1 MRLVELSR
9 GISSLFTKKIHRLTR
24 NSYLHLFKNKRS
36 LCAALLISLQLLSPA
51 SAIVYAGAVSS
62 NDVGSSASLDPV
74 SNKATRL
81 QTQGSSGVD
90 QSTGAFTYSYPITL
104 PEGRNGMTPKL
115 ALSYNSQNTE
125 SGWFGYNWLLSIPYI
140 ERTVKTGSDK
150 LYTNPS
156 FVSSLHGEII
166 SNNGSTYEQKVDDG
180 SYAKYTFTGAS
191 WQMTDRDGTT
201 YYFGNS
207 YTSRVQ
213 DDAGT
218 KIGRWYLTEVRD
230 KFGNGMTYQY
240 SKDGGTVYPQ
250 SISYTEHALA
260 REVNV
265 VTFTLESKQDALS
278 NYRYG
283 FRTVDSKRIS
293 AIKLNSNGK
302 DIAFISFSYLKGS
315 NNSRSLLQ
323 SVEEKRLSTNDDWTV
338 LPKTT
343 FEYENSPITFSGT
356 ISTTA
361 NPYGTNNVVMDIN
374 NDGIQDI
381 YNAGDG
387 FYPVDINGDFKKDLA
402 QSDINY
408 GAASNNQYIVF
419 KYSQGGSFL
428 TRNLAYPKDGYVRT
442 QPTGMPIPTI
452 RYMGEGQWWW
462 TQESVI
468 ADINGDG
475 FDDVI
480 YNNPYVGQG
489 VGINTTN
496 NTFDYSKPS
505 SLAFNISNDQIVDIN
520 GDGLQDKI
528 SRTTSSTS
536 TLFRVYLNNGSQYA
550 STSEFVYDAKIA
562 STPYDVGVR
571 FSDVNN
577 DGLPDVL
584 RSYTSSYTT
593 QGYTA
598 GCAAGYTAPPST
610 APINQTI
617 NEILINTGTS
627 FVPASSTV
635 PGYFVTYSACTAGSS
650 YYNLYTANTREHDT
664 NGDLTTDYDGAT
676 NNTQKQDILKKVVS
690 PLGAT
695 LDVSYTWTTK
705 TGLNPKLPVPTYIVA
720 TTTEKLSPSDTN
732 PRAIGY
738 SFHDG
743 QMYFNETSPRDRKFA
758 GFAKVEVVDGT
769 TKTVTY
775 YHQGNGDDYL
785 TGEKGDSY
793 HNIGR
798 PYRTDI
804 FDSSSGSSTLLS
816 KSLSLYTTYSFA
828 SSSFTYLDAQVV
840 NSYNSNGSYLSS
852 ASKYAYDETKRL
864 IKTSYDYGDIDAF
877 TSFASSTISDKGTDI
892 LTTSYQYSTG
902 RPERLI
908 KQTVTDYSGNILDS
922 TSNYYDGLPFGLA
935 DKGALTSSINTLYT
949 STGSVATT
957 TTSQI
962 TYDATGNVIQ
972 TSNPLNQVTKFVYD
986 SSYLYPI
993 QKIDPLNG
1001 TTTYTYDPYTQNLL
1015 TVTTPDGI
1023 TSVKETDGFG
1033 NTVRSYTKSSSGG
1046 IYDDV
1051 KTVYA
1056 YGSGLSVYGVR
1067 MNVSGN
1073 PSRTF
1078 EKYDAYGRRIQS
1090 KVETTQD
1097 VFLTEDITYDAKG
1110 NIVSSS
1116 LPYTAQGY
1124 GYTTDTPT
1132 NGKIVYGY
1140 DALGRV
1146 TTKQSFG
1153 TTLTYQYGARSLTVF
1168 DNAETQHK
1176 KLYTYD
1182 VRNNLTSV
1190 TEYNNGQTYVTSYSY
1205 TPLSKLSRITDANG
1219 NIRNFSYRSDGKL
1232 VYQEDPHASTD
1243 TTYTTYI
1250 YTHDALGNLL
1260 TKSGP
1265 LGSIS
1270 YSYDK
1275 LNRPTSRVVSDTANG
1290 TSTLSISYSGCANS
1304 YMSPCVVNRGT
1315 SSTTYAY
1322 DQSGRLL
1329 SDSLSI
1335 DGRVFTRSYTY
1346 DSLGNPLTI
1355 TYPDNGKV
1363 TYTYTLDGKQSSL
1376 SYTTPSGA
1384 IKPIVTG
1391 ETYTSLGQVSS
1402 RIYGNGVRMCNTYTT
1417 QSLGGV
1423 IAPRLGTSVY
1433 MFNTD
1438 GCAQAP
1444 NQIELYKDQ
1453 FTYKDSLTPSSI
1465 LTTYKDIKGITNTKS
1480 DTFTYDNLARLT
1492 GVSTSYNGT
1501 TAIVESLT
1509 YDPIGNLL
1517 KHNDI
1522 LYRYSKDGQQ
1532 NVHAATS
1539 VGGTHIDYDAQ
1550 GNRIRVGDNVYTW
1563 NMLNQMLSAS
1573 STNGTEFYTYDENGE
1588 RVKKVIK
1595 ANTAINQ
1602 KATPAQATSTLSTFR
1617 VGDLLAAVATTSM
1630 YVATSSHAKLTTLNL
1645 LSTTT
1650 LTTLVGDIYG
1660 SPFVSKFCAT
1670 QLSSSARQSCVAT
1683 TTKQLLANNLNNRST
1698 STIASIG
1705 FVDDVIG
1712 IVTGKFLLPASYT
1725 GIATSSIATSSN
1737 VVFAVDTA
1745 TINAYTTYVGTGIVV
1760 PLTEYA
1766 NLPLISTS
1774 TYTTLGQ
1781 IGFAD
1786 TSRIKA
1792 LFTLAGCTTVASPCA
1807 NAQKVVFEK
1816 MYKEKGYIL
1825 SDRALHEMWHVYAQK
1840 ARIPTSGTDLTATST
1855 FLTLSSIPTVS
1866 GITTSNATST
1876 YSSGAYFTTQYSAQ
1890 NTAEPRLQFI
1900 GTIPYY
1906 VSQSVFTE
1914 LQQAGI
1920 TQSTLENYQA
1930 LIQDVFNI
1938 KVASS
1943 SDYMLALSLFAFYDK
1958 KTTLSVQAL
1967 KELYLSAIGASIIPN
1982 KVEDYTSVS
1991 VFDVSGNLIIK
2002 SYGKSGSNSYDI
2014 LLSNTCRSAGS
2025 GNPHA
2030 RCVIGSS
2037 QFTLPVASSSVIKYI
2052 LTLLPPPSQAELPL
2066 VVGES
2071 PNPAYP
2077 ISNGANYYSSERPI
2091 IFPNWYYA
2099 SNVVDPGYFKQEV
2112 DITSTILKIQASST
2126 APEKFL
2132 AITEREWMT
2141 GSLWP
2146 YEAQSVTLKA
2156 YASTPR
2162 LTLASTTLTSL
2173 LDPYFLV
2180 ISSSTASVATTSL
2193 LAYYKLDESSGN
2205 AVDATGNG
2213 YVLANS
2219 GSTGYASGK
2228 INNGAVFNNTNAK
2241 SLQNS
2246 GAINFVTGGTRTWTT
2261 WVNFSN
2267 INGYVLDNVT
2277 TNGNIRMI
2285 VYGGGDNK
2293 IHMFA
2298 NGNEVVSG
2306 NLTTGTW
2313 YHVAVT
2319 QNGSTWQLYIN
2330 GTFIGST
2337 STGGLSYAANGF
2349 VIGNSYAG
2357 GGPGQN
2363 TTDEVSIW
2371 GRVLTPSEITSL
2383 YNAGN
2388 GLSYPFQGS
2397 AGQYQLATT
2406 TFTPQI
2412 QSSFASYFA
2421 EIYDSSSLY
2430 VSTSTIA
2437 TTTAISLESSL
2448 EFASTTLR
2456 DAYDIS
2462 KVFLATTTPWCTSN
2476 ASTTE
2481 CDKQARKSFFKEV
2494 IKNLSGFSPSDAAI
2508 EEFWMVH
2515 KGILVLA
2522 DSTYASST
2530 VMVTTPGYWKS
2541 LEQGVSL
2548 PTGGTITNS
2557 GQYRIHT
2564 FTSSGNFNVPFP
2576 INVELLVVG
2585 GGGNGGGGNSSYA
2598 GGGGGAGQV
2607 ATSSS
2612 YLTQSLST
2620 SVTIGQAAQSSSFG
2634 PLIAVGGSN
2643 GNFASS
2649 GGSSGNGFSGG
2660 ATGQSNYQMS
2670 GGGAGSTGNGN
2681 PNVLGVAGNGG
2692 PGFTSSI
2699 SGTSTC
2705 YAGGGGGANSGSGMC
2720 GGGNGGAMYAVGQS
2734 AVPNTG
2740 SGGGGSS
2747 YYAGGSSSG
2756 ASGVVIARYMT
2767 TTNGS
2772 TTQIYIATSTDPVA
2786 VVSSSSTSMY
2796 RFSRSQIAGL
2806 STTTEMFWSTSTVP
2820 GYWQV
2825 VPESFPIGGA
2835 TTSSS
2840 TYTIHTFTSSST
2852 FISSKNIPSLEIL
2865 LVGGGGGAFGDGWP
2879 SSGGG
2884 AGEVISTTVSVT
2896 ANQSYSIVI
2905 GQGGVVAQEGGT
2917 TTAFSLNA
2925 KGGGYGRGYGYTGG
2939 SSGNGYSGGAWT
2951 SAGGGGAGS
2960 SGNGLPGPGSS
2971 YGGNGGPGTFS
2982 SITGTSLCYA
2992 GGGGGAGWDGYGS
3005 GINPCRSG
3013 ANTGSGVSLPVHAK
3027 TGTGDSGIVIAR
3039 YPTSLFMGTTTAY
3052 VATST
3057 LYTPLKRLNLVPS
3070 GLLSDL
3076 QHNTLY
3082 STSTFALA
3090 TTTKIVSEE
3099 TYNELLNTPV
3109 RINSDVDVIFDY
3121 ALPFATSTCPGQVA
3135 TSSCVINAQK
3145 AKVKT
3150 TLANL
3155 SGFNLSD
3162 AALEELYQV
3171 KTNGLSVV
3179 PLSPADAS
3187 YTSSSQSLIIPLA
3200 TSSALVT
3207 FATSTVGT
3215 STLTSIQQGM
3225 CTLGTAGATSSQCY
3239 VNLPFVTSSIDS
3251 LSLSLDMA
3259 TSSIATSNIAY
3270 TLTFTTQ
3277 DTSTSTSGTSTPV
3290 FITTASTSSIVGQK
3304 GAGATFTYDVSQ
3316 AFKSYLS
3323 ASTSRFTL
3331 TPSVSATSTTITN
3344 PKILVT
3350 RTISTPR
3357 ISYASTTIA
3366 SQFVPISRS
3375 SLIGF
3380 ATSTGTTTVDM
3391 TSVPEFLLSS
3401 VYLSSVDAILS
3412 GIPLSSGTQ
3421 KVATTS
3427 LRAYYKFDESSGNAT
3442 DSSGNGNVLT
3452 NVGTVGYV
3460 SSKINNGIDL
3470 GAGNTSKYFIATNN
3484 LGLTGTQDKTFSVW
3498 VNLQSAPSSGAYYD
3512 LFGHRTNLGVD
3523 RYMGVYYRN
3532 NGGTYQIRSLYSTLG
3547 TDTNYT
3553 LTPGT
3558 WYHFS
3563 LVLSSGIV
3571 YLYVNNALVHS
3582 YAQGSYTA
3590 NQNYTHVGRTPDA
3603 AIQYASAL
3611 YDEFGVWGRALT
3623 STEINNLYNGGLAL
3637 PYPFQAQTGSST
3649 TNYGG
3654 SYVDTV
3660 YPALPSN
3667 QRILPVLSLYP
3678 SIGTSTVSTSTIF
3691 LNSVSSST
3699 QSTIYKPFNGSYS
3712 DDVTKNIV
3720 TTYFTLNGVLV
3731 GSYSYQKGQE
3741 VSTGK
3746 VNFAHTNHVGTPV
3759 LETDAQGDIVQ
3770 MDITDTFG
3778 NYVHRDQ
3785 RVDNALHTK
3794 SYTGHE
3800 YDDISALLYMKARY
3814 GDMKMHSFLS
3824 VDPMLYKLPESY
3836 LTDPQQMNS
3845 YAYARNNPIIYTD
3858 PTGGYIESALDI
3870 GFVAYDLNSL
3880 KGNLRDGNYYDAA
3893 IDGLALVGDSI
3904 GLATPGATGFG
3915 MGIRFVAHGGDAG
3928 KAFGGVKEVYQT
3940 ANQAVNK
3947 NQKLGGEI
3955 QQVLLPKIQNEKV
3968 QNIVKQLFRKQ
3979 DTKPGGTVGEMKR
3992 ELSSSDFNVSA
4003 SHYTKV
4009 KERIVNI
4016 NNTLKT
4022 QSLTKYE
4029 TNLLNT
4035 LKKSL
4040 VKVKNQVDA
4049 HLKNNN

>member
-9 GISSLFTKKIHRLTR
+9 GISSLFTKKIHCLTR

-36 LCAALLISLQLLSPA
+36 LCATLLISLQLLSPA

-90 QSTGAFTYSYPITL
+90 QSTGAFTYSYPIAL

-115 ALSYNSQNTE
+115 TLSYNSQNTE

-283 FRTVDSKRIS
+283 FRTIDSKRIS
-293 AIKLNSNGK
+293 AIKLNANGK

-343 FEYENSPITFSGT
+343 FEYENSPITFSGS

-408 GAASNNQYIVF
+408 GVSSNNQYIIF
-419 KYSQGGSFL
+419 KYNQGGSFL

-442 QPTGMPIPTI
+442 QPVGMPMPTI
-452 RYMGEGQWWW
+452 RYIAEGQWWW

-505 SLAFNISNDQIVDIN
+505 SLAFNILNDQIVDIN

-562 STPYDVGVR
+562 STPYDIGVR

-650 YYNLYTANTREHDT
+650 YYNLYTTNTREHDA

-732 PRAIGY
+732 PRAVGY

-798 PYRTDI
+798 PYRTDV

-828 SSSFTYLDAQVV
+828 SSTFTYIDAQVV
-840 NSYNSNGSYLSS
+840 NSYNSNGTHLSS

-864 IKTSYDYGDIDAF
+864 IKTSYDYGDIDTF

-908 KQTVTDYSGNILDS
+908 KQTVADYSGNILDS
-922 TSNYYDGLPFGLA
+922 TSNYYDGLPFGLV

-986 SSYLYPI
+986 TSYLYPV

-1015 TVTTPDGI
+1015 IVTTPDGI

-1067 MNVSGN
+1067 MNITGN

-1124 GYTTDTPT
+1124 GYTTDTPA

-1146 TTKQSFG
+1146 TAKQSFG
-1153 TTLTYQYGARSLTVF
+1153 TNLTYQYGARSLTVF

-1176 KLYTYD
+1176 KSYTYD
-1182 VRNNLTSV
+1182 ARNNLTSV

-1232 VYQEDPHASTD
+1232 AYQEDPHTSTD
-1243 TTYTTYI
+1243 TTYTTYT

-1290 TSTLSISYSGCANS
+1290 TSTLSISYSGCTNS

-1329 SDSLSI
+1329 SDTLSI

-1355 TYPDNGKV
+1355 TYPDNGRV

-1453 FTYKDSLTPSSI
+1453 FTYKDSLTPNSI
-1465 LTTYKDIKGITNTKS
+1465 LTTYKDIKGVTNTKS

-1550 GNRIRVGDNVYTW
+1550 GNRVRVGDNVYTW
-1563 NMLNQMLSAS
+1563 NTLNQMLSAS

-1588 RVKKVIK
+1588 RIKKVIK
-1595 ANTAINQ
+1595 ANTIINQ

-1617 VGDLLAAVATTSM
+1617 VGDLLATVATTSM

-1670 QLSSSARQSCVAT
+1670 QTSSSARQSCVAT

-1712 IVTGKFLLPASYT
+1712 IVTGKFLLPVSYT

-1816 MYKEKGYIL
+1816 MYKEKGYVL

-1855 FLTLSSIPTVS
+1855 FHTLSSIPTVS
-1866 GITTSNATST
+1866 GITTSSATST

-1890 NTAEPRLQFI
+1890 NTVEPRLQFI

-1967 KELYLSAIGASIIPN
+1967 KELYLSAIGAAVIPN

-2091 IFPNWYYA
+2091 IFPNWYYS
-2099 SNVVDPGYFKQEV
+2099 SNVVDPGYLKQEV
-2112 DITSTILKIQASST
+2112 DITSTVLKIQASST

-2173 LDPYFLV
+2173 LDPYFSV

-2293 IHMFA
+2293 IHLFA

-2313 YHVAVT
+2313 YHVAAT

-2330 GTFIGST
+2330 GVFIGST

-2397 AGQYQLATT
+2397 AGQYQLVTT

-2494 IKNLSGFSPSDAAI
+2494 IKNLSGFSPSDAAV

-2515 KGILVLA
+2515 KGLLFIP
-2522 DSTYASST
+2522 DSTYASTT

-2541 LEQGVSL
+2541 LEQGASL

-2620 SVTIGQAAQSSSFG
+2620 SVTIGQATQSSSFG
-2634 PLIAVGGSN
+2634 PFIAVGGSN

-2660 ATGQSNYQMS
+2660 AN
-2670 GGGAGSTGNGN
+2670 
-2681 PNVLGVAGNGG
+2681 
-2692 PGFTSSI
+2692 
-2699 SGTSTC
+2699 
-2705 YAGGGGGANSGSGMC
+2705 
-2720 GGGNGGAMYAVGQS
+2720 
-2734 AVPNTG
+2734 
-2740 SGGGGSS
+2740 
-2747 YYAGGSSSG
+2747 
-2756 ASGVVIARYMT
+2756 
-2767 TTNGS
+2767 
-2772 TTQIYIATSTDPVA
+2772 
-2786 VVSSSSTSMY
+2786 
-2796 RFSRSQIAGL
+2796 
-2806 STTTEMFWSTSTVP
+2806 WS
-2820 GYWQV
+2820 
-2825 VPESFPIGGA
+2825 
-2835 TTSSS
+2835 
-2840 TYTIHTFTSSST
+2840 
-2852 FISSKNIPSLEIL
+2852 K
-2865 LVGGGGGAFGDGWP
+2865 
-2879 SSGGG
+2879 
-2884 AGEVISTTVSVT
+2884 
-2896 ANQSYSIVI
+2896 
-2905 GQGGVVAQEGGT
+2905 
-2917 TTAFSLNA
+2917 
-2925 KGGGYGRGYGYTGG
+2925 
-2939 SSGNGYSGGAWT
+2939 
-2951 SAGGGGAGS
+2951 
-2960 SGNGLPGPGSS
+2960 
-2971 YGGNGGPGTFS
+2971 
-2982 SITGTSLCYA
+2982 
-2992 GGGGGAGWDGYGS
+2992 
-3005 GINPCRSG
+3005 
-3013 ANTGSGVSLPVHAK
+3013 
-3027 TGTGDSGIVIAR
+3027 
-3039 YPTSLFMGTTTAY
+3039 
-3052 VATST
+3052 
-3057 LYTPLKRLNLVPS
+3057 
-3070 GLLSDL
+3070 
-3076 QHNTLY
+3076 
-3082 STSTFALA
+3082 
-3090 TTTKIVSEE
+3090 
-3099 TYNELLNTPV
+3099 
-3109 RINSDVDVIFDY
+3109 
-3121 ALPFATSTCPGQVA
+3121 
-3135 TSSCVINAQK
+3135 
-3145 AKVKT
+3145 
-3150 TLANL
+3150 
-3155 SGFNLSD
+3155 
-3162 AALEELYQV
+3162 
-3171 KTNGLSVV
+3171 
-3179 PLSPADAS
+3179 
-3187 YTSSSQSLIIPLA
+3187 
-3200 TSSALVT
+3200 
-3207 FATSTVGT
+3207 
-3215 STLTSIQQGM
+3215 
-3225 CTLGTAGATSSQCY
+3225 
-3239 VNLPFVTSSIDS
+3239 
-3251 LSLSLDMA
+3251 
-3259 TSSIATSNIAY
+3259 
-3270 TLTFTTQ
+3270 
-3277 DTSTSTSGTSTPV
+3277 
-3290 FITTASTSSIVGQK
+3290 
-3304 GAGATFTYDVSQ
+3304 
-3316 AFKSYLS
+3316 
-3323 ASTSRFTL
+3323 
-3331 TPSVSATSTTITN
+3331 
-3344 PKILVT
+3344 
-3350 RTISTPR
+3350 
-3357 ISYASTTIA
+3357 
-3366 SQFVPISRS
+3366 
-3375 SLIGF
+3375 
-3380 ATSTGTTTVDM
+3380 
-3391 TSVPEFLLSS
+3391 
-3401 VYLSSVDAILS
+3401 
-3412 GIPLSSGTQ
+3412 
-3421 KVATTS
+3421 
-3427 LRAYYKFDESSGNAT
+3427 
-3442 DSSGNGNVLT
+3442 
-3452 NVGTVGYV
+3452 
-3460 SSKINNGIDL
+3460 
-3470 GAGNTSKYFIATNN
+3470 
-3484 LGLTGTQDKTFSVW
+3484 
-3498 VNLQSAPSSGAYYD
+3498 
-3512 LFGHRTNLGVD
+3512 
-3523 RYMGVYYRN
+3523 
-3532 NGGTYQIRSLYSTLG
+3532 
-3547 TDTNYT
+3547 
-3553 LTPGT
+3553 
-3558 WYHFS
+3558 
-3563 LVLSSGIV
+3563 
-3571 YLYVNNALVHS
+3571 
-3582 YAQGSYTA
+3582 
-3590 NQNYTHVGRTPDA
+3590 
-3603 AIQYASAL
+3603 
-3611 YDEFGVWGRALT
+3611 
-3623 STEINNLYNGGLAL
+3623 
-3637 PYPFQAQTGSST
+3637 
-3649 TNYGG
+3649 
-3654 SYVDTV
+3654 
-3660 YPALPSN
+3660 
-3667 QRILPVLSLYP
+3667 
-3678 SIGTSTVSTSTIF
+3678 
-3691 LNSVSSST
+3691 
-3699 QSTIYKPFNGSYS
+3699 
-3712 DDVTKNIV
+3712 
-3720 TTYFTLNGVLV
+3720 
-3731 GSYSYQKGQE
+3731 
-3741 VSTGK
+3741 
-3746 VNFAHTNHVGTPV
+3746 
-3759 LETDAQGDIVQ
+3759 
-3770 MDITDTFG
+3770 
-3778 NYVHRDQ
+3778 
-3785 RVDNALHTK
+3785 
-3794 SYTGHE
+3794 
-3800 YDDISALLYMKARY
+3800 
-3814 GDMKMHSFLS
+3814 
-3824 VDPMLYKLPESY
+3824 
-3836 LTDPQQMNS
+3836 
-3845 YAYARNNPIIYTD
+3845 
-3858 PTGGYIESALDI
+3858 
-3870 GFVAYDLNSL
+3870 
-3880 KGNLRDGNYYDAA
+3880 
-3893 IDGLALVGDSI
+3893 
-3904 GLATPGATGFG
+3904 
-3915 MGIRFVAHGGDAG
+3915 
-3928 KAFGGVKEVYQT
+3928 
-3940 ANQAVNK
+3940 
-3947 NQKLGGEI
+3947 
-3955 QQVLLPKIQNEKV
+3955 
-3968 QNIVKQLFRKQ
+3968 
-3979 DTKPGGTVGEMKR
+3979 
-3992 ELSSSDFNVSA
+3992 
-4003 SHYTKV
+4003 
-4009 KERIVNI
+4009 
-4016 NNTLKT
+4016 
-4022 QSLTKYE
+4022 
-4029 TNLLNT
+4029 
-4035 LKKSL
+4035 
-4040 VKVKNQVDA
+4040 
-4049 HLKNNN
+4049 